1 MVSLCVV
8 GDVRKRRNVNGKE
21 SHPNQNGTCVY
32 MYRFCAIIIHSD
44 NFPSDDD
51 RITSSET
58 TSQSQIALS
67 KCVALHSA

>member
-1 MVSLCVV
+1 
-8 GDVRKRRNVNGKE
+8 
-21 SHPNQNGTCVY
+21 
-32 MYRFCAIIIHSD
+32 MYRFCAIIIYSD

-67 KCVALHSA
+67 KCVALDSA